1 MAKPQSPISA
11 SESRE
16 LCIHIF
22 YVSAGMV
29 GVCLTVMGLVQVVVS
44 MRNIETIMDE
54 LLAADAL
61 LFLIACLVAYWALR
75 RIPAENV
82 ERLLQIADGFFVAAI
97 VLMLATSCFITYEL
111 VT

>member
-1 MAKPQSPISA
+1 MEKPQAPVSA
-11 SESRE
+11 TESRE

-44 MRNIETIMDE
+44 MRNIETITDD

-61 LFLIACLVAYWALR
+61 LFLVACLVAYWALR
-75 RIPAENV
+75 RVSVDNAV
-82 ERLLQIADGFFVAAI
+82 RLLKLADGFFVAAI
-97 VLMLATSCFITYEL
+97 VLMLATSCFITYVL